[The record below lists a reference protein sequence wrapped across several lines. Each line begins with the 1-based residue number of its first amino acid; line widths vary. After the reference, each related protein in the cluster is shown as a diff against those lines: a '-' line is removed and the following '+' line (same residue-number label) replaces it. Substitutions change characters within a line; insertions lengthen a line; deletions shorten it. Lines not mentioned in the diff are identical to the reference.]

1 MSKERAR
8 RRAER
13 EAVRAATEA
22 KRARKAGRRA
32 RRRALLS
39 RLTPPDRRRAWL
51 LARRSPGQR
60 AAVIGVGLCLLAAIW
75 YLTESWPTRIGLSL
89 LALLALPVLVIV
101 TFDRRKA

>member
-1 MSKERAR
+1 VSKERAK

-13 EAVRAATEA
+13 ETVRAAAEAVRA
-22 KRARKAGRRA
+22 RRQRRA
-32 RRRALLS
+32 VLRRLR
-39 RLTPPDRRRAWL
+39 PPDRRRAWL

-60 AAVIGVGLCLLAAIW
+60 AAVIGVGLGLLAAIW